1 MFFTEVVLCRIV
13 LRIKSAKIYQWCLCL
28 CSYGKVNVLIH
39 YSTLTILQ
47 NIYSLWHTTDEH
59 HLDSLGS
66 IQHFAAFH
74 FGHLYHIHDL
84 VQEQVCRL

>member
-13 LRIKSAKIYQWCLCL
+13 LRIKSAKIYQWILCL
-28 CSYGKVNVLIH
+28 CSHSKVNVLIH

-47 NIYSLWHTTDEH
+47 SIYSPWHTTVER

-66 IQHFAAFH
+66 IQRCAAFQCA
-74 FGHLYHIHDL
+74 HLYHKHDLVNL
-84 VQEQVCRL
+84 VQEQT